1 MDVMSTPILKCGHQI
16 QIQCKFFFVCVL
28 AKFAFIF
35 SL

>member
-16 QIQCKFFFVCVL
+16 QIQCKFFLCVL